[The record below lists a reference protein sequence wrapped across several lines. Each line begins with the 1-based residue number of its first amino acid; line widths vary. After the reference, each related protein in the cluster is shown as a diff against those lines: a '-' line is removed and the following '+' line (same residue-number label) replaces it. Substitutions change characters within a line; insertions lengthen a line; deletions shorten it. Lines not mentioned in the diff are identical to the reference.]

1 MARLTPLRSFL
12 ICGASSG
19 VGLALV
25 DKLVSSEIVQNV
37 WATAR
42 HPARSHELKQ
52 LQSQFPDKLRIA
64 PLEAGT
70 QEDYTRLRDAI
81 VQQGTGLD
89 VVINSMGLL
98 HSPEGLSPERKIEE
112 FNLENHLKVYH
123 VNCVSTLMLA
133 QALKSLLRESSAP
146 TFAAISAKVGS
157 IGDNNTGGWHSYRVS
172 KAALNMAIRNLAIE
186 MGRLNKNSIF
196 VALHPGTTETKLS
209 EPFMASAR
217 KKYKIHT
224 PQETAQNLLH
234 VLNNLQSPKDNGS
247 FLSWDG
253 VHLPW

>member
-1 MARLTPLRSFL
+1 MARLTPLRSYL

-25 DKLVSSEIVQNV
+25 DNLVHNDQVLNV

-42 HPARSHELKQ
+42 HPEQSVELRN
-52 LQSQFPDKLRIA
+52 LQTQFPNKLRIA

-70 QEDYTRLRDAI
+70 QEDYTRLRDVIA
-81 VQQGTGLD
+81 QQGTGLD

-98 HSPEGLSPERKIEE
+98 HSPEGLRPERKIEE
-112 FNLENHLKVYH
+112 FNLEDHLKVYQ
-123 VNCVSTLMLA
+123 VNCVSTLILA

-157 IGDNNTGGWHSYRVS
+157 IGDNNIGGWHSYRIS
-172 KAALNMAIRNLAIE
+172 KAALNMAIKNLSLE
-186 MGRLNKNSIF
+186 MGRLHKNSLF

-209 EPFMASAR
+209 EPFMAGAR

-224 PQETAQNLLH
+224 AQETAQNLLH
-234 VLNNLQSPKDNGS
+234 VLNGLECPKDNGS
-247 FLSWDG
+247 FFSWDG
-253 VHLPW
+253 NSLPW